1 MYTILLETVFDP
13 EALTNLLQVAKVNL
27 ARLERREG
35 ILLRP
40 IDLILPVIDKPID
53 ELIDVTYI
61 RND

>member
-40 IDLILPVIDKPID
+40 IDLILPVKDKPID